1 MQNVILVDGKV
12 SVFKRLWQSA
22 EVIPYIDVIASH
34 GPELCQYI
42 MLEQEWHWGAG
53 CTDQQRAQLR
63 VHGLTVAQRRHHRR

>member
-34 GPELCQYI
+34 GPELCRYI
-42 MLEQEWHWGAG
+42 MLEQE
-53 CTDQQRAQLR
+53 
-63 VHGLTVAQRRHHRR
+63 